1 MTSLP
6 TRAPAGSR
14 CATNTALRSGGR
26 RCDRLWCERAPA
38 VVGVGVVVFIPA
50 ASPLERAAPS
60 ARWRSSGYVG
70 GRTQVS
76 RPPRWT
82 GRNVHPYAPGRTPR
96 AAPGRSRCSADS
108 SIVESLALPP
118 ALAKER
124 LMVDTTTT
132 ALMLADG
139 PWHHLSGPPFP
150 FFLIPLV
157 WFLLL
162 AGIVTAVFW
171 SRRRRELRAGLRAG
185 EAVLAERFARGE
197 IGP

>member
-1 MTSLP
+1 
-6 TRAPAGSR
+6 
-14 CATNTALRSGGR
+14 
-26 RCDRLWCERAPA
+26 
-38 VVGVGVVVFIPA
+38 
-50 ASPLERAAPS
+50 
-60 ARWRSSGYVG
+60 
-70 GRTQVS
+70 
-76 RPPRWT
+76 
-82 GRNVHPYAPGRTPR
+82 
-96 AAPGRSRCSADS
+96 
-108 SIVESLALPP
+108 
-118 ALAKER
+118 
-124 LMVDTTTT
+124 MVDTTTT

-197 IGP
+197 IGPEDYAARLRVLRAK